1 MTTRL
6 PRQVLIP
13 LIIACA
19 LFMENLD
26 STVIATALPNI
37 AHSFG
42 TDPLHLSL
50 AITSYLLSLAVFIP
64 ASGWIADRFG
74 AKSVFRAAI
83 IVFTIGSVLCGL
95 SNSTA
100 ELVGARIVQGIGG
113 AMMVPVGRLVLL
125 RSVSKSEL
133 VRAMAYFTTP
143 ALLGPVLGPPL
154 GGFIATYSSWRLI
167 FFINVPIGIIGVILV
182 TLFIDDVREEE
193 KPPLDGWGLVMSGTA
208 LACLVFGFETVG
220 RAIVPLPVTLGLL
233 AFGAALI
240 WLYVRHAHRVPA
252 PIIDLKLL
260 HVRTFRISLVGGTI
274 FRIGIGA
281 IPFLLP
287 LMLQLGFG
295 MTPFESGLLT
305 FVSAA
310 GALCMKMTATRI
322 IRHFGFRPVLVWN
335 AVISSAFLMSYS
347 LFRADTPHLL
357 ILGLLLAGGYFRS
370 LQFTS
375 LNTLA
380 FADIPPQKMSRASSF
395 SSTAQ
400 QLSASLGV
408 ATGAVLLNLALLLR
422 SGGEL
427 QAADFSWAF
436 AAVGLLSLCS
446 VLMFLR
452 LAPDAG
458 AEVSGHAVAP
468 VAPPERPGSARVA
481 PGE

>member
-1 MTTRL
+1 
-6 PRQVLIP
+6 VLIP

-26 STVIATALPNI
+26 STVIGTSLPDI
-37 AHSFG
+37 AKSFG

-64 ASGWIADRFG
+64 ASGWVADRFG
-74 AKSVFRAAI
+74 AKNVFRAAI
-83 IVFTIGSVLCGL
+83 VVFTLGSILCGL
-95 SNSTA
+95 SNSTV
-100 ELVGARIVQGIGG
+100 ELVGARVIQGLGG

-133 VRAMAYFTTP
+133 VRAMAYLTTP

-154 GGFIATYSSWRLI
+154 GGFITTYSSWRLI

-182 TLFIDDVREEE
+182 TLFIDDVRETERT
-193 KPPLDGWGLVMSGTA
+193 PFDGRGLLMTGVA
-208 LACLVFGFETVG
+208 LACMVFAFESLG
-220 RAIVPLPVTLGLL
+220 RSILPLPVTAGLFAVGIASL
-233 AFGAALI
+233 A
-240 WLYVRHAHRVPA
+240 LYVRHAHRAPA
-252 PIIDLKLL
+252 PILDLTLL
-260 HVRTFRISLVGGTI
+260 HIRTFRISVVGGTI
-274 FRIGIGA
+274 FRVGIGA

-295 MTPFESGLLT
+295 MTPFESGMLT
-305 FVSAA
+305 FISAA
-310 GALCMKMTATRI
+310 GALLMKMTATRI

-335 AVISSAFLMSYS
+335 AVISSLFLMSYA
-347 LFRADTPHLL
+347 LFRQDTPHLL
-357 ILGLLLAGGYFRS
+357 ILGLLLVGGYFRS

-380 FADIPPQKMSRASSF
+380 FADIAPQRMSRASSF

-408 ATGAVLLNLALLLR
+408 AGGAVLLNLTLMLR
-422 SGGEL
+422 GGGTL
-427 QAADFSWAF
+427 VAADFTWAF
-436 AAVGLLSLCS
+436 AVVGLLSLSS
-446 VLMFLR
+446 VLMFMR

-458 AEVSGHAVAP
+458 AEVSGHAIAP
-468 VAPPERPGSARVA
+468 VPPPASQGSARVQ

>member
-6 PRQVLIP
+6 PRQKLIP

-26 STVIATALPNI
+26 STVIGTSLPQI
-37 AHSFG
+37 ARSFG

-64 ASGWIADRFG
+64 ASGWVADRFG
-74 AKSVFRAAI
+74 AKNVFRAAI
-83 IVFTIGSVLCGL
+83 VVFTLGSILCGL
-95 SNSTA
+95 SNSTV
-100 ELVGARIVQGIGG
+100 ELVGARIIQGMGG

-125 RSVSKSEL
+125 RSVSKAEL
-133 VRAMAYFTTP
+133 VRAMAYLTTP

-154 GGFIATYSSWRLI
+154 GGFITTYSSWRLI

-193 KPPLDGWGLVMSGTA
+193 RTPFDVRGLLMSGVA
-208 LACLVFGFETVG
+208 LGCLVFGFETLG
-220 RAIVPLPVTLGLL
+220 RSIVPLPVTGVLFVIGLASL
-233 AFGAALI
+233 
-240 WLYVRHAHRVPA
+240 WLYIRHAHRVPA
-252 PIIDLKLL
+252 PILDLTLL
-260 HVRTFRISLVGGTI
+260 HVRTFRISVVGGTV
-274 FRIGIGA
+274 FRVGIGA

-295 MTPFESGLLT
+295 MTPFESGMLT
-305 FVSAA
+305 FISAA
-310 GALCMKMTATRI
+310 GALLMKMTATRI

-335 AVISSAFLMSYS
+335 AVISAVFLMSYA

-357 ILGLLLAGGYFRS
+357 IMALLLAGGYFRS

-380 FADIPPQKMSRASSF
+380 FADIAPQKMSRASSF

-408 ATGAVLLNLALLLR
+408 ATGAVLLNLTLMLH
-422 SGGEL
+422 GGSEL
-427 QAADFSWAF
+427 QATDFSWAF
-436 AAVGLLSLCS
+436 FAVGLLSLSS

-468 VAPPERPGSARVA
+468 VAPPEPAAPRPA